1 MPAPI
6 TPTHPIWTD
15 AANCLPPDMRC
26 VLATDMEMH
35 FIACF
40 DGDEWAE
47 VYTEEPID
55 SVITHWMPLPQIP
68 EE

>member
-1 MPAPI
+1 
-6 TPTHPIWTD
+6 
-15 AANCLPPDMRC
+15 MRC